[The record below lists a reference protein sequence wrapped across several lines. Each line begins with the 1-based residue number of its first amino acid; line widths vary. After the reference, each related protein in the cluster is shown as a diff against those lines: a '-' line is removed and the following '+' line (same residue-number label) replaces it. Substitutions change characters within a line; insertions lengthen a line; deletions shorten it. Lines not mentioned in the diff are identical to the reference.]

1 MPLVC
6 FYVCKV
12 ISLLQLMQFF
22 ETICSSLKSLNCLF
36 QVPCLQRLST
46 LVQKEWYCCV
56 RCWRDIWRRCFLPPS
71 ADSLPA
77 LPVLSSGQWGH
88 RSTCVL
94 RSLFPPLIR
103 TILFLSA
110 MSSRHWINRV
120 AVDWLSR
127 PNAWSIPVWT
137 VRTALCSR
145 QKGICALLCAAAAHA
160 AVCNAFF
167 SFSQGLWE
175 EKARETLRSFT
186 SWDFSCPL
194 RSGETFFIFSG
205 ITSFSVPVP
214 CVWRLVQRMEQSE
227 LTITPHLIG
236 KREYPRQGSFWPWR
250 GCKVIAQSHLQE
262 SQPYRRLIK
271 KLSFYYQK
279 IINW

>member
-1 MPLVC
+1 M
-6 FYVCKV
+6 
-12 ISLLQLMQFF
+12 
-22 ETICSSLKSLNCLF
+22 
-36 QVPCLQRLST
+36 PCLQRLLT
-46 LVQKEWYCCV
+46 LVQKDGYCCV

-71 ADSLPA
+71 TDSPPA

-88 RSTCVL
+88 RATCVL

-103 TILFLSA
+103 TTLFLSA

-120 AVDWLSR
+120 AIDWLAR

-137 VRTALCSR
+137 VRISLCSH
-145 QKGICALLCAAAAHA
+145 QKDICALLCAVAAHA

-186 SWDFSCPL
+186 SWDFSCSL
-194 RSGETFFIFSG
+194 RSGETICFLWVLPPFSDFLLR
-205 ITSFSVPVP
+205 SP
-214 CVWRLVQRMEQSE
+214 RLVSENFVSESFVSENFKWSGAQSM
-227 LTITPHLIG
+227 LTTTSHLGG

-271 KLSFYYQK
+271 KLFFNYRK

>member
-1 MPLVC
+1 MC
-6 FYVCKV
+6 
-12 ISLLQLMQFF
+12 
-22 ETICSSLKSLNCLF
+22 
-36 QVPCLQRLST
+36 
-46 LVQKEWYCCV
+46 
-56 RCWRDIWRRCFLPPS
+56 
-71 ADSLPA
+71 
-77 LPVLSSGQWGH
+77 VLSS
-88 RSTCVL
+88 SY
-94 RSLFPPLIR
+94 PLPTR
-103 TILFLSA
+103 TILSLSA
-110 MSSRHWINRV
+110 MSSRHWIDRV
-120 AVDWLSR
+120 VVDWLAR
-127 PNAWSIPVWT
+127 PNAWNIAGGT
-137 VRTALCSR
+137 VRISLYSH
-145 QKGICALLCAAAAHA
+145 QKDICALLCAVAAHA

-186 SWDFSCPL
+186 SWDFSCSL

>member
-1 MPLVC
+1 MC
-6 FYVCKV
+6 
-12 ISLLQLMQFF
+12 
-22 ETICSSLKSLNCLF
+22 
-36 QVPCLQRLST
+36 
-46 LVQKEWYCCV
+46 
-56 RCWRDIWRRCFLPPS
+56 
-71 ADSLPA
+71 
-77 LPVLSSGQWGH
+77 VLSSF
-88 RSTCVL
+88 S
-94 RSLFPPLIR
+94 PPPIR

-137 VRTALCSR
+137 VRTALYSHQR
-145 QKGICALLCAAAAHA
+145 GICALLCAAAAHA
-160 AVCNAFF
+160 VVCNAFF

-175 EKARETLRSFT
+175 EKARETLRSFI

-205 ITSFSVPVP
+205 ITSFSVPAP

-236 KREYPRQGSFWPWR
+236 KEENPRQGSFWPWR
-250 GCKVIAQSHLQE
+250 GCKVIVQSHLQE
-262 SQPYRRLIK
+262 SQPCRRLIK
-271 KLSFYYQK
+271 KLFL
-279 IINW
+279 IIKKNIKLIVSRLCEGL